1 MKTKFKHYLHLHFI
15 VFIWGFTA
23 VLGKL
28 ISIDALPLVW
38 YRMGIASLLILVFI
52 AFKKYSLKVNK
63 KTLFILALAGA
74 ALALHWVTFFMAIKV
89 SNVSIALATMST
101 GAFFTALLEPL
112 IYKRRIIL
120 YELIFGVVVI
130 LGLLLIF
137 QVETEHG
144 YGMLLAL
151 LSALMGV
158 VFTLINGK
166 LVEKEKPTL
175 ISFYELSIG
184 VLLISVFLGFQNGF
198 TPDFF
203 QVSQSDWIF
212 IFILASFCTAYAF
225 IGGVHVMKYISPYTV
240 VLTANLEPV
249 YGIILAFVIFGEN
262 ERMNPMFYVGAL
274 IILSTVI
281 ANGILKNKD
290 KLKKPSERQI

>member
-240 VLTANLEPV
+240 VLTVNLEPV